1 MAWLSEVGALH
12 PGGTVAFQLG
22 KILSG
27 SSPLAFRT
35 RRTASAAARL
45 GKKKKSKQIL
55 QRGGEHFE
63 LTLGDTQRTANRGE
77 PACREKRQQRQAR
90 QGSVPKIRA
99 STRGARSVLDM
110 GAAACSAQTGGNG
123 GVMGFISEPT
133 CSRDVNGD
141 KTWLRETRVLQRF
154 QIF

>member
-27 SSPLAFRT
+27 SPALAFQM

-45 GKKKKSKQIL
+45 GKKKSKQIL

-77 PACREKRQQRQAR
+77 PARREKRKQRQAR
-90 QGSVPKIRA
+90 RGSVPKIRA

-110 GAAACSAQTGGNG
+110 GAAACSAESGGNG
-123 GVMGFISEPT
+123 GVTGFISEPT
-133 CSRDVNGD
+133 CSRD

>member
-1 MAWLSEVGALH
+1 MAQWPFSSARFYLAALRSRFKH
-12 PGGTVAFQLG
+12 AGLPAQQH
-22 KILSG
+22 
-27 SSPLAFRT
+27 AWE
-35 RRTASAAARL
+35 
-45 GKKKKSKQIL
+45 KKKSKQIL

-77 PACREKRQQRQAR
+77 PARREKRKQRQAR
-90 QGSVPKIRA
+90 RGSVPKIRA

-123 GVMGFISEPT
+123 GVTGFISEPT
-133 CSRDVNGD
+133 WSRDVNGD

>member
-1 MAWLSEVGALH
+1 MTHRGRPTGESLRAERKGNKGRHAEGAYPKSGRV
-12 PGGTVAFQLG
+12 PG
-22 KILSG
+22 
-27 SSPLAFRT
+27 
-35 RRTASAAARL
+35 
-45 GKKKKSKQIL
+45 
-55 QRGGEHFE
+55 
-63 LTLGDTQRTANRGE
+63 
-77 PACREKRQQRQAR
+77 
-90 QGSVPKIRA
+90 
-99 STRGARSVLDM
+99 GARSVLDM